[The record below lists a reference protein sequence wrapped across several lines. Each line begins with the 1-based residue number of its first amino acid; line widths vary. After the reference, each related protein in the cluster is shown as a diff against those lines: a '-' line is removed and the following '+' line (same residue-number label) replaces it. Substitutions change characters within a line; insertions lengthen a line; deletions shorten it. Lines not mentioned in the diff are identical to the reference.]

1 MKNKIFVVIA
11 SLVIVGL
18 LAACQGT
25 APVASNS
32 QIPMINVSGT
42 GRVYLVPDIA
52 YVYVGV
58 RSQAEDVA
66 EALSQNNAQATG
78 ISSTLMEKG
87 VAAEDIQTTA
97 FNVYPQQQY
106 SPEGIPMETVYVVE
120 NTVFIKVRDLQ
131 SLGTLLDAV
140 VRAGANTINGISFDL
155 EDRVSA
161 EKEARQLAIED
172 AKTKAVELA
181 GLTGVELGQLYG
193 VNVYSSGPSPVYEA
207 KGGAALQSGAPIAA
221 GQMVIQFEANLSYEI
236 K

>member
-221 GQMVIQFEANLSYEI
+221 GQMVIQFEASLSYEI

>member
-1 MKNKIFVVIA
+1 MRNKIYVVIA

-25 APVASNS
+25 APVSS
-32 QIPMINVSGT
+32 YQQIPMINVSGT

-66 EALSQNNAQATG
+66 DALSQNNAQATA
-78 ISSTLMEKG
+78 IASTLMEKG

-106 SPEGIPMETVYVVE
+106 SPEGMPMETVYVVE

-140 VRAGANTINGISFDL
+140 VRAGANTINGISFDV
-155 EDRVSA
+155 EDRAAA
-161 EKEARQLAIED
+161 EQEARRLAIED
-172 AKTKAVELA
+172 AKAKAAELA
-181 GLTGVELGQLYG
+181 ALSGVELGQLFS
-193 VNVYSSGPSPVYEA
+193 VNVYGSGVSPVYEA
-207 KGGAALQSGAPIAA
+207 KGGSAAVSGAPIAA
-221 GQMVIQFEANLSYEI
+221 GQMVIQMEASLSYAI

>member
-18 LAACQGT
+18 LAACQGA
-25 APVASNS
+25 APVDSYN
-32 QIPMINVSGT
+32 QIPMISVSGT
-42 GRVYLVPDIA
+42 GRVYLIPDIA

-66 EALSQNNAQATG
+66 DALSQNNAQATA

-106 SPEGIPMETVYVVE
+106 SPEGMPMETVYVVE

-131 SLGTLLDAV
+131 ALGTLLDAV
-140 VRAGANTINGISFDL
+140 VRAGANTINGISFDV
-155 EDRVSA
+155 EDRMAA

-172 AKTKAVELA
+172 AKSKAVELA
-181 GLTGVELGQLYG
+181 GLAGVELGQLYG

-207 KGGAALQSGAPIAA
+207 KGGAAMQSGAPIAA
-221 GQMVIQFEANLSYEI
+221 GQMVIQYEASLSYEI